1 MPTIAYFFGIYIF
14 MHITR
19 KEHLPP
25 HVHARYGEY
34 TAACRIEDG
43 ELLNGEIPI
52 AERKMVKEF
61 ILNYKERLQNM
72 WDTETYDKL
81 TPLK

>member
-34 TAACRIEDG
+34 TAAFRIEDG
-43 ELLNGEIPI
+43 ELLNGEIPM